1 MIALSPGLSALPA
14 LIAAVVA
21 SLSLVLLMS
30 PGRLPTAH
38 PNLRSLHQRPVP
50 RGGGLAVWSGWLVGT
65 IWLAAP
71 KPWLAPLLLIVLVS
85 FWDDRYGVP
94 AWTRDAPLVYA
105 NGRLL
110 YVPGLG
116 IDARVRAA
124 PGDAQVVL
132 RWIAQ
137 GGADRR
143 A

>member
-1 MIALSPGLSALPA
+1 MGTNNSLPAKSRRKPVPQRKRTPMIALSPALSALPA

-71 KPWLAPLLLIVLVS
+71 KPWLIPLLLIVLVS

-94 AWTRDAPLVYA
+94 AWTRL
-105 NGRLL
+105 
-110 YVPGLG
+110 
-116 IDARVRAA
+116 
-124 PGDAQVVL
+124 
-132 RWIAQ
+132 
-137 GGADRR
+137 
-143 A
+143 